1 MSADA
6 FRYKG
11 EVPERLFLER
21 SDIMIKATGYATADA
36 ATPLTSFDFER
47 REPGPKDVQIDIL
60 YCGVCHS
67 DLHQA
72 RNEWGNTVYP
82 CLPGHEII
90 GRVAQI
96 GSEVTKYKVG
106 DTVGVGCMVNS
117 CQQCEAC
124 KLGLE
129 QFCEGPNSF
138 TATYN
143 GPMKPD
149 GTNTFGGYSNTI
161 VVFEDF
167 VLRVPESLDLQS
179 AAPLLCAGVTTY
191 SPLRHWNVAPGE
203 KVGIV
208 GIGGLG
214 HMALQLAKAM
224 GAEVTA
230 FTTDPKKE
238 ADARRLGASDVVVS
252 TDEKAMSQYE
262 AKLNYILLTIPDAI
276 DVNPYIKLLKRG
288 GTLTI
293 VGVLAPL
300 EPGVNNM
307 LLAGERRSVAGS
319 LIGSIPET
327 QEVLDFCAKHNITA
341 EVEVIPIQ
349 EINTA
354 YERMKKG
361 DVKFRFVID
370 MASVK

>member
-1 MSADA
+1 
-6 FRYKG
+6 
-11 EVPERLFLER
+11 
-21 SDIMIKATGYATADA
+21 MIKSTGYAASDA
-36 ATPLTSFDFER
+36 TTPLTSFDFER
-47 REPGPKDVQIDIL
+47 KDPGPKDVQIDIL

-90 GRVAQI
+90 GRVTQI
-96 GSEVTKYKVG
+96 GPQVTKYKVG
-106 DTVGVGCMVNS
+106 DTVGVGCMVDS

-124 KLGLE
+124 QLGLE
-129 QFCEGPNSF
+129 QYCEGQKSF

-167 VLRVPESLDLQS
+167 VLRIPPSLDLKS

-191 SPLRHWNVAPGE
+191 SPLRHWKITPGE
-203 KVGIV
+203 KVGIIGV
-208 GIGGLG
+208 GGLG
-214 HMALQLAKAM
+214 HVAIQLAKAM

-230 FTTDPKKE
+230 FTTSPSKE
-238 ADARRLGASDVVVS
+238 ADAKRLGASAVVLS
-252 TDEKAMSQYE
+252 TDETAM
-262 AKLNYILLTIPDAI
+262 AKLEATLDYVLLTIPDAI
-276 DVNPYIKLLKRG
+276 DVNPYIQLLKRG
-288 GTLTI
+288 GALTI
-293 VGVLAPL
+293 VGVLGPL

-307 LLAGERRSVAGS
+307 LLAGQRRSVAGS
-319 LIGSIPET
+319 LIGGIPET
-327 QEVLDFCAKHNITA
+327 QEVLDFCAKHNVTA
-341 EVEVIPIQ
+341 EVEIISLQ

-354 YERMKKG
+354 FERMKKG
-361 DVKFRFVID
+361 DVKYRFVID
-370 MASVK
+370 MASAK